1 VATCPLMRTST
12 TFRRG
17 HARPKAGL
25 PVTGAARLDRR
36 TLRLVCRLRP
46 GEIAIIDHGDLDRAT
61 AEALVS
67 ARVAAVV
74 NAQPS
79 SSGRYPNLGP
89 EALAHAGV
97 PLVDD
102 LGDVIFQHVRD
113 GDQVTVDGDA
123 VLVGDVVLGHGV
135 RQNTAQVCAATIDA
149 WEAWAV
155 QLDALVADAR
165 EHLFEDWELLVDGIG
180 VPAMRTYLS
189 GRPCV
194 VVSRG
199 YGHREDLA
207 ALAPYIRDRSPVLI
221 GVDGGADVLLAAGH
235 RPHLIVG
242 DMEAISKRAL
252 RCGAE
257 LVVRLAPDDRG
268 FGAARL
274 MQLNLPAIAFPA
286 SLAADEL
293 ALLLAEAYG
302 ASVIVTAG
310 APRTVTELLDRGRE
324 GMSSS
329 LLARLRLGGR
339 LVDAAA
345 VSALHR
351 PRRSNR
357 VKILIAASALIAV
370 GVSVWLATGSH
381 PGLDAV
387 PAWWDGFVATARDLL
402 R

>member
-1 VATCPLMRTST
+1 M
-12 TFRRG
+12 F
-17 HARPKAGL
+17 
-25 PVTGAARLDRR
+25 
-36 TLRLVCRLRP
+36 CRLRP
-46 GEIAIIDHGDLDRAT
+46 GDIAIIDHADLDRAA

-89 EALAHAGV
+89 EALAHAGI

-102 LGDVIFQHVRD
+102 LGDVIFEHIRD
-113 GDQVTVDGDA
+113 GDEVTVDGTA

-135 RQNTAQVCAATIDA
+135 RQDPDRACAATVDA

-155 QLDALVADAR
+155 QLEALVAHAR
-165 EHLFEDWELLVDGIG
+165 EHLVEDWEVLVDGVG

-194 VVSRG
+194 VVNRG
-199 YGHREDLA
+199 YGHDEDLA
-207 ALAPYIRDRSPVLI
+207 ALRPYIRDRSPVLI

-257 LVVRLAPDDRG
+257 LVVRLAPDQRG

-274 MQLNLPAIAFPA
+274 MQLNLPAVAFPA

-310 APRTVTELLDRGRE
+310 APGTVTELLDRGGD
-324 GMSSS
+324 GMASS

-339 LVDAAA
+339 LIDAAA
-345 VSALHR
+345 VAAVYR
-351 PRRSNR
+351 PTVSIRA
-357 VKILIAASALIAV
+357 KLLIGASALTAIGASIWFTTA
-370 GVSVWLATGSH
+370 GR
-381 PGLDAV
+381 PGLDTAA
-387 PAWWDGFVATARDLL
+387 AWWDTVLAFL